1 MNTMTAK
8 FILPAVLAVAIC
20 GLGVS
25 VGYAFE
31 TSCSFNKKKTVAF
44 CTNDDPGDHTLWRCD
59 KQKNGS
65 WKCSGTQVHKMT
77 SVPTGLS
84 DALNEARI
92 SAKKR
97 AAP

>member
-8 FILPAVLAVAIC
+8 FVLFAVLAVAIC

-31 TSCSFNKKKTVAF
+31 TTCSYTKNKKTAF
-44 CTNDDPGDHTLWRCD
+44 CTNDDPSDNTVWRCD
-59 KQKNGS
+59 KQKNGT
-65 WKCSGTQVHKMT
+65 WRCGALAREKT
-77 SVPTGLS
+77 SIPTGLS
-84 DALNEARI
+84 DALNKARI
-92 SAKKR
+92 AAKKK